1 MEEGM
6 NASVKEM
13 SVDLSYEIESY
24 LAKKPFL
31 LLLLGLLL
39 LLLRFLRRQLIPGI
53 QSLFRIKDFCLANAH
68 YEFLLNREELF
79 DGKGNPFAC
88 RSYFLPQR

>member
-68 YEFLLNREELF
+68 YEFILNREELF

-88 RSYFLPQR
+88 RS